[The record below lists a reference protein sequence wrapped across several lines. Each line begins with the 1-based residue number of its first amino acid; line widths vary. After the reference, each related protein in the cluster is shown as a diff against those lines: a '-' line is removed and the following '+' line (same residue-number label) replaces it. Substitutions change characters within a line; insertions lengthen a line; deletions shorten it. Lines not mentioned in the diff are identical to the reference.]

1 MNKTADRGSIDWSPR
16 DQIMQPTIP
25 KQSGAPAPMMTART
39 AQLLGM
45 AVMLALLVIVA
56 HGAVVASRWGL
67 VVLFI
72 LLWLPMS
79 GVMYWYARQ
88 RRRLFLVHLRDQSYW
103 KRWLQGGPIMLGLRM
118 VVAVPLSAG
127 LLVALSQNLDGYIR
141 LGLVLAMGLWVL
153 SEPAIKGFLARHY
166 RPIALA
172 YSSQWLTLAL
182 VGALLWLGLLVVSF
196 WQHEVAD
203 VADLTG
209 TQAFKTGQKDALGHD
224 DWLKQL
230 AGYWVGL
237 EYVLFWL
244 AERFSSTD
252 LPLATRL
259 GVWLLVLGQRLLFVL
274 SLLLLLQGGALA
286 GQALL
291 TRSAVRGRIKPTRP
305 VGISLGVAAALICAI
320 VLWAQIAYS
329 PWTWLTGRKLLVS
342 VAGQDYRL
350 SPAELDQKVGKALLG
365 WHKKAQGTIDAA
377 EQPLYDRIDQTFA
390 AAKKRTPEYADWRYS
405 LRGELQSAGA
415 YMLSKQQEQLQKFL
429 FPENGLKRLSNNLA
443 QSFDQQSQKLHA
455 KLGNELG
462 AQVEKALGPF
472 KAHPHDA
479 KARWAQP
486 LSLKAAYDG
495 HLAAQLLDKANMQ
508 KRAAWALGAG
518 SLTGVGVGGTA
529 MLARYGRAKA
539 VQAGGRRLSWQGAKK
554 GIQMLGSR
562 LAARTIPFLTSSV
575 AGVGCSAGGPIAA
588 ACAAGTFAATAMATE
603 KLAIKYDEYNDR
615 DELEEGLADRLD
627 KMRQQIKGQ
636 VQKRFVAFRDIDKSE
651 LKERIEKP
659 VTNTSSHYL

>member
-1 MNKTADRGSIDWSPR
+1 
-16 DQIMQPTIP
+16 
-25 KQSGAPAPMMTART
+25 MMTART

-56 HGAVVASRWGL
+56 HGAVEASRWGL
-67 VVLFI
+67 VGLFI

-88 RRRLFLVHLRDQSYW
+88 RRRLFLILLRHQSYW

-127 LLVALSQNLDGYIR
+127 LLVALSQNLDSYVR
-141 LGLVLAMGLWVL
+141 LGLVLAIGLWVL
-153 SEPAIKGFLARHY
+153 GQPAIKAWLARHY
-166 RPIALA
+166 RPVALA
-172 YSSQWLTLAL
+172 YNSQRLTLFL
-182 VGALLWLGLLVVSF
+182 VGLLLWLGLIVVGF

-291 TRSAVRGRIKPTRP
+291 TRSAARGRIKPTRP
-305 VGISLGVAAALICAI
+305 VGMSLGVAAALICAF
-320 VLWAQIAYS
+320 VLWAQMAYS
-329 PWTWLTGRKLLVS
+329 PWAWLTGRNLLVS

-350 SPAELDQKVGKALLG
+350 SPAELDRGLDKALQALPEKG
-365 WHKKAQGTIDAA
+365 QRSIDAA
-377 EQPLYDRIDQTFA
+377 EKSLYDRIDQTFA
-390 AAKKRTPEYADWRYS
+390 MAKKRVPEYADWRYS
-405 LRGELQSAGA
+405 LRGEVKSASA
-415 YMLSKQQEQLQKFL
+415 YMFSRQQEQLQKFL
-429 FPENGLKRLSNNLA
+429 FPGNSLTRLAKNLA
-443 QSFDQQSQKLHA
+443 QGLDQQSQKHHA
-455 KLGNELG
+455 KLGNELVT
-462 AQVEKALGPF
+462 QVEKALGLF

-479 KARWAQP
+479 KARRTQLLP
-486 LSLKAAYDG
+486 LKKAYNSY
-495 HLAAQLLDKANMQ
+495 LAEQLLDKVNMQ
-508 KRAAWALGAG
+508 KRATWALSAGTLAGAG
-518 SLTGVGVGGTA
+518 VGSTA

-554 GIQMLGSR
+554 GAQMLGSR
-562 LAARTIPFLTSSV
+562 VAARTIPVLTSSV

-588 ACAAGTFAATAMATE
+588 ACAAGTFVATTVVTE
-603 KLAIKYDEYNDR
+603 KLALKYDEYNNR
-615 DELEEGLADRLD
+615 DELEAALTDRLE
-627 KMRQQIKGQ
+627 KMRQQLKGQ
-636 VQKRFVAFRDIDKSE
+636 VRQRFAALQDIDKSD
-651 LKERIEKP
+651 LKARIERSVSKTP
-659 VTNTSSHYL
+659 SDYFQDG